1 MRLCAYNV
9 CVHVVQLGIGFAT
22 YQLCLRRLQPVIS
35 LISDSFFARTQS
47 ELANY
52 PASSAT
58 IITLHL
64 VVYDMTSLFP
74 SYISVS
80 PAAAEMS
87 QNQM

>member
-9 CVHVVQLGIGFAT
+9 CVHVVQLGIGLAT

-35 LISDSFFARTQS
+35 LISDPFFVRTQS
-47 ELANY
+47 ELANN
-52 PASSAT
+52 PASSAA

-64 VVYDMTSLFP
+64 VVYYMTSLFP

-80 PAAAEMS
+80 PVPAEMS
-87 QNQM
+87 QSQM